1 MKLTPMMQQYYEI
14 KGQYQ
19 DCILFFR
26 LGDFYE
32 MFGEDARV
40 ASKVLEIA
48 LTAREAGPQG
58 RIPMCGIP
66 HHAAE
71 GYLEKLVRSGYRVA
85 ICEQLEDPKEAKGVV
100 KRDVVRVITP
110 GTFIEGNLEAEE
122 NQFLVAL
129 GWEAKALALA
139 SLDMS
144 TGEFMTVSLETRTNL
159 ENELRRL
166 RPAEVVITSDWS
178 GLDGLR
184 SLAHD
189 LGFVVTEVGDKQ
201 RSLAS
206 GSQVLLSHFAVST
219 LTQFGLTTSAEILA
233 AALAL
238 QYVKDTQRGIVGHI
252 RVVQSYQ
259 LNQYLQIDGHS
270 RDNLEL
276 TKTIRDGKKAGSL
289 LGILDHT
296 VTAMGARLLRSQLEK
311 PLLQRGMIEDRH
323 DALEALLEQTSLR
336 LDLIDVLSA
345 IYDLERLLGRLVM
358 GNGNARDLR
367 ALAASLAKIPEIS
380 RLLAQE
386 ITPLLATLA
395 QNLDPLPEFAMLVDQ
410 AIVDEPG
417 ITLRDGNLI
426 KAGYNADLDKL
437 RVASRGGK
445 AWIRDLET
453 AERERTGIKSLKVG
467 FNRVFGYYIEIT
479 NANAHLVPEEYQRKQ
494 TLANAER
501 YITPELKEQEAL
513 VLGADERIKELE
525 YDLFIEIRKQ
535 VQDHVAAIQENARI
549 LASLDVFQSL
559 ASAAVKHRFVR
570 PQMSDDQELRIIQ
583 GRHPV
588 IEGLEGRFVPNDVFF
603 DDDQQIILL
612 TGPNMAGKSTYL
624 RQVALLVIMAQMG
637 SFIPAGE
644 AMIGL
649 VDRIFTR
656 IGASDDLSTGQSTFM
671 VECSE
676 TAELLANATE
686 RSLIILD
693 ELGRG
698 TSTFDGMA
706 IAQAV
711 IEHIHAKVKA
721 RTLFSTHFHELTKL
735 EYTLKRLVSY
745 RVEVEEKDGHIY
757 FLHRVSKGSTDRSY
771 GINVARMAGM
781 PLPVIRRS
789 LNLLQEFETRGNGP
803 RQLDLFKNLDYDSS
817 FLEEGAE
824 VAASGLVTSESR
836 LTSEL
841 EEELSAL
848 DLDNLTPLEALQILA
863 KWRQKQ
869 QVAKEVG
876 SHDAD

>member
-1 MKLTPMMQQYYEI
+1 MKLTPMMQQYYEL
-14 KGQYQ
+14 KEQNP

-32 MFGEDARV
+32 MFGDDAKV

-48 LTAREAGPQG
+48 LTSREAGPQG

-85 ICEQLEDPKEAKGVV
+85 ICEQIEDPKEAKGVV
-100 KRDVVRVITP
+100 KRDVVRVVTP
-110 GTFIEGNLEAEE
+110 GTFVEGNIEAEE

-129 GWEAKALALA
+129 GWEAKSMALA

-144 TGEFMTVSLETRTNL
+144 TGEFMTVALPTSASL

-166 RPAEVVITSDWS
+166 RPAEILITADWS
-178 GLDGLR
+178 GLASLR
-184 SLAHD
+184 ALAQD
-189 LGFVVTEVGDKQ
+189 LGSVVTEVGDKQ
-201 RSLAS
+201 GSLAA
-206 GSQVLLSHFAVST
+206 GSQVLLQHFNVST
-219 LTQFGLTTSAEILA
+219 LTPFGLTTSAEILA

-252 RVVQSYQ
+252 RVVRSYQ
-259 LNQYLQIDGHS
+259 LDQYLQIDGHS

-289 LGILDHT
+289 LGILDYT
-296 VTAMGARLLRSQLEK
+296 VTAMGARLLRSHLEK
-311 PLLQRGMIEDRH
+311 PLVQRQMIEDRH
-323 DALEALLEQTSLR
+323 DAVEALLEQTSLR
-336 LDLIDVLSA
+336 LDLHEVLGE

-358 GNGNARDLR
+358 GNGNARDLK
-367 ALAASLAKIPEIS
+367 ALATSLQRIPAVKL
-380 RLLAQE
+380 LLAQE
-386 ITPLLATLA
+386 TTPLLATLA
-395 QNLDPLPEFAMLVDQ
+395 LDLDPLTGFVELVDR

-426 KAGYNADLDKL
+426 RAGYHAELDKL
-437 RVASRGGK
+437 RMASRGGK
-445 AWIRDLET
+445 DWIRDLEVT
-453 AERERTGIKSLKVG
+453 ERERTGIKSLKVG
-467 FNRVFGYYIEIT
+467 FNRVFGYYIEVT
-479 NANAHLVPEEYQRKQ
+479 NANAHLVPKEYQRKQ

-513 VLGADERIKELE
+513 VLGADERIKDLE
-525 YDLFIEIRKQ
+525 YELFVEIRRQ
-535 VQDHVAAIQENARI
+535 VQDHVAAIQNNAHI

-559 ASAAVKHRFVR
+559 ATAAVKHRFVR
-570 PQMSDDQELRIIQ
+570 PRMSDDCSLRIIQ

-588 IEGLEGRFVPNDVFF
+588 IEALEGSFVPNDAIF
-603 DDDQQIILL
+603 DDNQQIILL

-637 SFIPAGE
+637 SFIPVQE
-644 AMIGL
+644 AEIGL

-676 TAELLANATE
+676 TAELLLHATE

-735 EYTLKRLVSY
+735 EFTLKRLVTY
-745 RVEVEEKDGHIY
+745 RVEVEEKDGDIY
-757 FLHRVSKGSTDRSY
+757 FLHRVSRGSTDRSY

-789 LNLLQEFETRGNGP
+789 LNLLEELETRGNGP
-803 RQLDLFKNLDYDSS
+803 KQLDLFKTLDYDSS
-817 FLEEGAE
+817 FLEERADVVE
-824 VAASGLVTSESR
+824 VAASR
-836 LTSEL
+836 EL
-841 EEELSAL
+841 EKELANL
-848 DLDNLTPLEALQILA
+848 DLNNLTPLEALQILA
-863 KWRQKQ
+863 QWQLRQQ
-869 QVAKEVG
+869 ATKE
-876 SHDAD
+876 ADHAAN